1 MKKLSIILLMLYC
14 FGAIAQDNNNTIV
27 FEFNSKK
34 IHFPEQK
41 KKLKKGDAIWVKVKD
56 YNPYIYKVIINNTD
70 STVYAFGNSNALNW
84 FLDPSN
90 LSTLAGNISSLD
102 ISPLLSSNQKVSV
115 EKSGKIVTL
124 PFSKTENLLNSLLKS
139 TQEKVTISIPKENDI
154 VSSIEEKLKQHQIIT
169 AKVYKEIISKSEKL
183 EETLYGFSRLNSFLW
198 EPFPKEEQFTSIKEK
213 IKNIE
218 TEFSNLRKLINDVR
232 KDVFTA
238 HNSYNT
244 EVLPFITDAYR
255 NKYHNIRV
263 GDSLIRKF
271 YTEAN
276 VFIEKMEI
284 SSGYAQQKKYIDNLE
299 PLQLLSTTY
308 LSAPLIYTTDLKK
321 ITIDMKP
328 WDDSMKLPSY
338 NTSFQFPW
346 SQKNIWGV
354 CGGVYLSGLH
364 SEGYSAEAVV
374 KNADTSYNLISD
386 NPGKI
391 EYGINAL
398 AYMGW
403 RMNDKNP
410 WYLGGTFGTGLSIEN
425 KPKPRVFLGMSA
437 MFGEKNK
444 LLLSL
449 GACLGYVQQLSSVYE
464 NNKTNIPTLGK
475 FMKDEVKCNVFFS
488 INYSF
493 LNR

>member
-1 MKKLSIILLMLYC
+1 ERKK
-14 FGAIAQDNNNTIV
+14 N
-27 FEFNSKK
+27 
-34 IHFPEQK
+34 
-41 KKLKKGDAIWVKVKD
+41 LKRGDAIWVKVKD
-56 YNPYIYKVIINNTD
+56 YNPYLYQVIINNTD
-70 STVYAFGNSNALNW
+70 STVYAFGNSNALSW

-102 ISPLLSSNQKVSV
+102 ISPLLSPNQEVSV
-115 EKSGKIVTL
+115 EQSGKIVTL

-139 TQEKVTISIPKENDI
+139 PQEKVTISIPKEKNI
-154 VSSIEEKLKQHQIIT
+154 VASIEEKLKQHQIIT
-169 AKVYKEIISKSEKL
+169 AEVYGKIVKNREKL

-198 EPFPKEEQFTSIKEK
+198 EPLPKEEQFTSIKEK
-213 IKNIE
+213 VKYIE
-218 TEFSNLRKLINDVR
+218 IEFSNLRKQIADVR
-232 KDVFTA
+232 KDVVTA
-238 HNSYNT
+238 HNSYNKD
-244 EVLPFITDAYR
+244 VLPFITDAYR
-255 NKYHNIRV
+255 NNHHHVRV

-276 VFIEKMEI
+276 VFVEKMEI

-308 LSAPLIYTTDLKK
+308 LSAPLIYTADLKK

-328 WDDSMKLPSY
+328 WGDSIKLPSY

-354 CGGVYLSGLH
+354 CGGIYLSGLH

-374 KNADTSYNLISD
+374 KNADTAYNLISD

-403 RMNDKNP
+403 RVNDKNP

-449 GACLGYVQQLSSVYE
+449 GACLGYVQRLSSLYE
-464 NNKTNIPTLGK
+464 NNRTNIPTPGK
-475 FMKDEVKCNVFFS
+475 FMKDEIKCNVFFS

-493 LNR
+493 LSR